1 MSLIVSNMT
10 TEIVSGSGEL
20 ENIYQSILESAH
32 SSVDSTPVI
41 ALPPLFECAVS
52 AGKHLAIFDGR
63 KHSLLTSLQSIN
75 ETLFAVLEEDSS
87 SSNWMFMLNE
97 MCKLLFRGQL
107 LLEEYNLSHCNDSC
121 GPMPIMQAFVK
132 LLRMG
137 GNSKPYIFKTAVSRI
152 SVAWLGPDGQTESDL
167 GLCAIPY
174 REHIV
179 DLLVYKEC
187 KFDESSA
194 HMGEGVKWETL
205 PETTDASSITRAFV
219 MSFLSKLPSPEQ
231 MSDIVLKELIHV
243 IIMRLIDISCT
254 APVKGKAFIS
264 GSEVYGRMIRS
275 WQALCLLSRYV
286 TEDIA
291 SNVATRVYHAMSF
304 TMHGQIRYFM
314 EVFTIQCTRLH
325 PTVFGQIYIREIG
338 RYDLSLQHISSLM
351 IIGGNS
357 TAGRYSSSFF
367 QSSADARTT
376 DRMKEVLCGILP
388 WLTSTQGFSR
398 AIAQLLCHKL
408 IPLVVNVTDDDNVSA
423 TADSVKDSSVLRSIY
438 FFLENNTEMTRL
450 RAKQQ
455 LFFDAYDVDSVCS
468 FEGILSI
475 PVDEGE
481 EANPTYMVDIIKDCL
496 TDLYQEAHEEDAPV
510 WKQMEDLLLD
520 ADDVANKRLLSKLRT
535 AEEEEEDDRN
545 NTNGAEEEE
554 LVNFQRKILPID
566 ALDLGIR
573 SYHEQKL
580 FNAAGKRKQNLI
592 VCATLIDKV
601 PNLAGLARTC
611 EIFSA
616 QTLVIPNLLVRKQD
630 DFKSISASANDWIE
644 MEECKEEQLLNWLYK
659 KKYEGYEIVGV
670 EQTSSSKCLTRMEFH
685 DKTVLLL
692 GKEKEGIP
700 IEFLSAVDQCIEIP
714 QSGIIRSLNVHVSGA
729 ISIWEFTKQMM
740 LMDKK

>member
-1 MSLIVSNMT
+1 MMSE
-10 TEIVSGSGEL
+10 TETHDSVNL
-20 ENIYQSILESAH
+20 ENLYQSILESAR

-41 ALPPLFECAVS
+41 ALPPLFECAIS
-52 AGKHLAIFDGR
+52 AGKQIAMFDGKR
-63 KHSLLTSLQSIN
+63 HSLVSSLQSVI
-75 ETLFAVLEEDSS
+75 ETLFAVLEEDNS
-87 SSNWMFMLNE
+87 SSNWTYMLNE
-97 MCKLLFRGQL
+97 MCKLLFRGKL
-107 LLEEYNLSHCNDSC
+107 LHDEFKLSYSKDNC
-121 GPMPIMQAFVK
+121 GPMPIMQAFEK

-137 GNSKPYIFKTAVSRI
+137 GNSKPYIFKTVVSRI
-152 SVAWLGPDGQTESDL
+152 SMAWLGPDGEAVCDM

-179 DLLVYKEC
+179 DLLLYKEA

-194 HMGEGVKWETL
+194 HMSEGEKWNAL
-205 PETTDASSITRAFV
+205 PESTDASSITRAFV
-219 MSFLSKLPSPEQ
+219 LLFLSKLPSPEH
-231 MSDIVLKELIHV
+231 MSYVVLKELIHV
-243 IIMRLIDISCT
+243 IIMKLIDISCT
-254 APVKGKAFIS
+254 APARGKAFIS
-264 GSEVYGRMIRS
+264 GSEVYAQMIRS
-275 WQALCLLSRYV
+275 WQALCLLSRFV

-291 SNVATRVYHAMSF
+291 SDVATRVYHAMSF

-325 PTVFGQIYIREIG
+325 PAVFGQMYIREIG
-338 RYDLSLQHISSLM
+338 RNDLTLQHISSLM
-351 IIGGNS
+351 IIGGNL
-357 TAGRYSSSFF
+357 TVGRYSSSFF
-367 QSSADARTT
+367 HSSSADVSAIT
-376 DRMKEVLCGILP
+376 RMKEVLCGVLP
-388 WLTSTQGFSR
+388 WLSSTQGFSR

-408 IPLVVNVTDDDNVSA
+408 IPLVVNINEDIYSANKSTDN
-423 TADSVKDSSVLRSIY
+423 SVKDSSVLRSIY
-438 FFLENNTEMTRL
+438 FFLENNTEMMRL
-450 RAKQQ
+450 RTKQQ

-481 EANPTYMVDIIKDCL
+481 EANPKYMVDIIKDCL
-496 TDLYQEAHEEDAPV
+496 ANIYQEANEVDAPV
-510 WKQMEDLLLD
+510 WKQLEDLLIE
-520 ADDVANKRLLSKLRT
+520 ADDIANQRRQLSQPNNSN
-535 AEEEEEDDRN
+535 DDDGIN
-545 NTNGAEEEE
+545 DDTEE

-573 SYHEQKL
+573 SYHETKL
-580 FNAAGKRKQNLI
+580 VNAAGQKKQSLI

-616 QTLVIPNLLVRKQD
+616 QSLILPNLLVRKQD

-644 MEECKEEQLLNWLYK
+644 MEECKEEDLLNWLYK

-670 EQTSSSKCLTRMEFH
+670 EQTSSSQCLTKMEFH
-685 DKTVLLL
+685 EKTVLLL

-714 QSGIIRSLNVHVSGA
+714 QLGIIRSLNVHVSGA
-729 ISIWEFTKQMM
+729 ISIWEYTKQMM
-740 LMDKK
+740 KKK